1 MISSGNLCQIP
12 KKCPFRVSQK
22 PGSQALTGEAR
33 VNAHAIFIAEPE
45 VAEEMTQCMPAG
57 HAHLVMDTAGRV
69 GEWDEWRDVK

>member
-1 MISSGNLCQIP
+1 M
-12 KKCPFRVSQK
+12 
-22 PGSQALTGEAR
+22 
-33 VNAHAIFIAEPE
+33 NAHAIFIAEPE